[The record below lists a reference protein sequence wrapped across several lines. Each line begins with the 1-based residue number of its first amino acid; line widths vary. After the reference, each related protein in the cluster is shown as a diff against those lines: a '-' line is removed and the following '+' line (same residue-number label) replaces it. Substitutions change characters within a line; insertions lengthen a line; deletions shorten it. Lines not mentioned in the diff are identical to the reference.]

1 MGVTEDMPLKLH
13 QLKTMH
19 EKAFLANQIPRER
32 ASNDLVFY
40 WVTQWDDDV
49 LRSSQ
54 LSYRGEFDVLR
65 KAGRQILSDLQANPV
80 QVDFTPINETRTDSA
95 ELADGLYR
103 SGLQKNTSIEAF
115 ENAETENV
123 VCGVGAWLLYTKY
136 ESNNVDNDKQVI
148 LRKPIFEAN
157 NTVFWDPNSKLLDKS
172 DAIYCSVL
180 TAYTEE
186 GYIKL
191 IEDLTRVKLDHIDTS
206 SFKHPEH
213 SYTFPWLGGQS
224 KKVYITNFYHIEEIN
239 DVVLT
244 MEDPFGET
252 LELQE
257 SDLAEVMDDMLEL
270 GFSILSERKI
280 KRNVVY
286 KYIASGAKIIKKE
299 RIAGQHIPVIPCYG
313 EHAVVEGEEY
323 WEGITRLAKDPQ
335 RLRNFAFSY
344 MGDILSRSPRQKPI
358 FWPEQIQGFEDMYS
372 ESGIDNAYPYVLM
385 NRKTADGEEL
395 PPTQVGVLPEQ
406 QMPTALPMVLAL
418 TKEAVTDVANPGV
431 PDKVAEPDIS
441 GKAVQK
447 LEARIERQSMRF
459 QNHMKHAKRRD
470 GEVWISMASEVIDT
484 PRKVMVE
491 LADGTKKETQVMDTI
506 IDKETGDLITVN
518 DLRRAEFD
526 VFSKIGPSYCSQKEQ
541 TIDRLETLMMQMDP
555 ADPVRKALQL
565 KILALTDGVE
575 FNDIRDYVNKQL
587 MIMGIRKPQT
597 PEDEAFLK
605 QMQEQPKE
613 PDPATLLAQAENKK
627 GDADL
632 LEQKRKGIE
641 MQLDAQG
648 DKVKASIDA
657 FNAETKRMDVMA
669 KIKESGM
676 KVDMS
681 HIDAFNKQVEG
692 ALKLKE
698 LRFGKDRGAQR

>member
-1 MGVTEDMPLKLH
+1 
-13 QLKTMH
+13 
-19 EKAFLANQIPRER
+19 
-32 ASNDLVFY
+32 
-40 WVTQWDDDV
+40 
-49 LRSSQ
+49 
-54 LSYRGEFDVLR
+54 
-65 KAGRQILSDLQANPV
+65 
-80 QVDFTPINETRTDSA
+80 
-95 ELADGLYR
+95 
-103 SGLQKNTSIEAF
+103 
-115 ENAETENV
+115 
-123 VCGVGAWLLYTKY
+123 
-136 ESNNVDNDKQVI
+136 
-148 LRKPIFEAN
+148 
-157 NTVFWDPNSKLLDKS
+157 
-172 DAIYCSVL
+172 
-180 TAYTEE
+180 
-186 GYIKL
+186 
-191 IEDLTRVKLDHIDTS
+191 
-206 SFKHPEH
+206 
-213 SYTFPWLGGQS
+213 
-224 KKVYITNFYHIEEIN
+224 
-239 DVVLT
+239 
-244 MEDPFGET
+244 MEDPTGET
-252 LELQE
+252 LELLE
-257 SDLAEVMDDMLEL
+257 SDLTEVMDDMLEL
-270 GFSILSERKI
+270 GYSIVSERKI
-280 KRNVVY
+280 KRNIVT

-358 FWPEQIQGFEDMYS
+358 YWPEQIQGFEDMYS
-372 ESGIDNAYPYVLM
+372 ESGIDNAYPYLLM

-395 PPTQVGVLPEQ
+395 PPMPIGVAPEQ
-406 QMPTALPMVLAL
+406 PIPTALPTVLSL
-418 TKEAVTDVANPGV
+418 TREAVTDVANSGV

-506 IDKETGDLITVN
+506 IDKETGDLVTVN
-518 DLRRAEFD
+518 DLRRSEFE

-541 TIDRLETLMMQMDP
+541 TIDRLEMLMMQMDP

-575 FNDIRDYVNKQL
+575 FDDIRDYVNKQL
-587 MIMGIRKPQT
+587 MVMGIRKPQT
-597 PEDEAFLK
+597 PEDEAFMK
-605 QMQEQPKE
+605 QVQAQPKE

-641 MQLDAQG
+641 MQLDAEG

-681 HIDAFNKQVEG
+681 HIEAFNKQVDS

-698 LRFGKDRGAQR
+698 LKFGKDKGAQR